1 MGKANIQS
9 PIRTEEFVSVEI
21 SPIPKGSCPLF
32 VNEGVLYF
40 IQNDELRQK
49 KLENGQSVQDKESV
63 LITKLDEDFQ
73 NLLSVI
79 VCDGKLQLLSIEK
92 RLLCYD
98 LSEKKHIIISG
109 GDGITSIKTEGEG
122 TDYIL

>member
-1 MGKANIQS
+1 MAENIQNLL
-9 PIRTEEFVSVEI
+9 RNDTFVSIEI
-21 SPIPKGSCPLF
+21 SPIPKDSCPLL

-40 IQNDELRQK
+40 IQSDELRQK
-49 KLENGQSVQDKESV
+49 KLENEQSVQDQESE

-98 LSEKKHIIISG
+98 LSAKTHIIISG
-109 GDGITSIKTEGEG
+109 GDGITSIKTEGER

>member
-1 MGKANIQS
+1 MGSANIQS
-9 PIRTEEFVSVEI
+9 PIRIAKYVSVEI
-21 SPIPKGSCPLF
+21 SPIPKNSCPLF
-32 VNEGVLYF
+32 VNERVLYF
-40 IQNDELRQK
+40 IHNDELRQK
-49 KLENGQSVQDKESV
+49 KLENGQSFQDNESE

-98 LSEKKHIIISG
+98 LSEKTYIIISG

>member
-1 MGKANIQS
+1 MGQANIQS

-73 NLLSVI
+73 NRCSQT
-79 VCDGKLQLLSIEK
+79 C
-92 RLLCYD
+92 
-98 LSEKKHIIISG
+98 
-109 GDGITSIKTEGEG
+109 
-122 TDYIL
+122 

>member
-1 MGKANIQS
+1 MSIGI
-9 PIRTEEFVSVEI
+9 T
-21 SPIPKGSCPLF
+21 PIPNGSCPLF

-40 IQNDELRQK
+40 IQNHELRQK
-49 KLENGQSVQDKESV
+49 KLENGQSIQDTDSEF
-63 LITKLDEDFQ
+63 IAKLDDDFQ
-73 NLLSVI
+73 SLISVI

-98 LSEKKHIIISG
+98 FSEKKHVIISG
-109 GDGITSIKTEGEG
+109 GDGITSIKTDAEG